1 MVRLIPR
8 DEAFTE
14 IFIRDGENL
23 LAAARAL
30 EGMVV
35 TFDRLDE
42 RVAAIQALEHEG
54 DEIDTEIAT
63 RLERAF
69 ITPFD
74 REDIHELTS
83 RLDDVVDGIQEVAE
97 TFVIYGIEKPTPE
110 ARQLAGII
118 AGQGAELLAALRLL
132 DKPETM
138 QAHLRS
144 VHTLENEADGPVLV
158 VGHSFGGDRAALPR
172 ADGPPRRDP
181 VPRPVYRP
189 GGDDRRGRGRRR
201 DPGADR
207 CQGRLSVAR
216 RAARHAS
223 SNATRSPHGGG
234 VSSADSAMMPSPSR
248 SHCTP
253 APATNTEPS
262 TA

>member
-8 DEAFTE
+8 DEEFTK

-23 LAAARAL
+23 QAAARAL
-30 EGMVV
+30 EELVV
-35 TFDRLDE
+35 TYDRLDE
-42 RVAAIQALEHEG
+42 RVAAIQALEHQG
-54 DEIDTEIAT
+54 DEIDAEIAK

-97 TFVIYGIEKPTPE
+97 TFVIYGIVEPTPE

-138 QAHLRS
+138 QAHLRE
-144 VHTLENEADGPVLV
+144 VHTLENKADGL
-158 VGHSFGGDRAALPR
+158 SRAAI
-172 ADGPPRRDP
+172 
-181 VPRPVYRP
+181 
-189 GGDDRRGRGRRR
+189 
-201 DPGADR
+201 
-207 CQGRLSVAR
+207 GRLFRERMDPLDVIRFRDLYIALEETVD
-216 RAARHAS
+216 AAEDAAEVLERIIAKS
-223 SNATRSPHGGG
+223 G
-234 VSSADSAMMPSPSR
+234 
-248 SHCTP
+248 
-253 APATNTEPS
+253 
-262 TA
+262 

>member
-30 EGMVV
+30 EEMVV
-35 TFDRLDE
+35 SYDRLDE

-54 DEIDTEIAT
+54 DEIDTEIAV

-69 ITPFD
+69 VTPFD

-97 TFVIYGIEKPTPE
+97 MFVIYGIAQPTPE

-118 AGQGAELLAALRLL
+118 DAQGAELLAALRQL

-138 QAHLRS
+138 QAHLRA
-144 VHTLENEADGPVLV
+144 VHTPV
-158 VGHSFGGDRAALPR
+158 
-172 ADGPPRRDP
+172 
-181 VPRPVYRP
+181 
-189 GGDDRRGRGRRR
+189 
-201 DPGADR
+201 
-207 CQGRLSVAR
+207 
-216 RAARHAS
+216 
-223 SNATRSPHGGG
+223 
-234 VSSADSAMMPSPSR
+234 
-248 SHCTP
+248 
-253 APATNTEPS
+253 
-262 TA
+262 

>member
-8 DEAFTE
+8 DEEFTR

-30 EGMVV
+30 EELVV
-35 TFDRLDE
+35 TYDRLDE
-42 RVAAIQALEHEG
+42 RVAAIQALEHQG
-54 DEIDTEIAT
+54 DEIDAEIAK

-97 TFVIYGIEKPTPE
+97 TFVIYGIVEPTPE

-138 QAHLRS
+138 QAHLRE
-144 VHTLENEADGPVLV
+144 VHTLENKADGL
-158 VGHSFGGDRAALPR
+158 SRAAI
-172 ADGPPRRDP
+172 
-181 VPRPVYRP
+181 
-189 GGDDRRGRGRRR
+189 
-201 DPGADR
+201 
-207 CQGRLSVAR
+207 GRLFRERMDPLDVIRFRDLYIALEETVD
-216 RAARHAS
+216 AAEDAAEVLERIIAK
-223 SNATRSPHGGG
+223 GG
-234 VSSADSAMMPSPSR
+234 
-248 SHCTP
+248 
-253 APATNTEPS
+253 
-262 TA
+262 

>member
-54 DEIDTEIAT
+54 DEINTEIAA

-118 AGQGAELLAALRLL
+118 AGQAAELLAALRLL

-144 VHTLENEADGPVLV
+144 VHTLENEADGL
-158 VGHSFGGDRAALPR
+158 SRAAI
-172 ADGPPRRDP
+172 
-181 VPRPVYRP
+181 
-189 GGDDRRGRGRRR
+189 
-201 DPGADR
+201 
-207 CQGRLSVAR
+207 GRLFRERMDPLDVIRFRDLYIALEETID
-216 RAARHAS
+216 AAEDAAEILERIA
-223 SNATRSPHGGG
+223 AKG
-234 VSSADSAMMPSPSR
+234 V
-248 SHCTP
+248 
-253 APATNTEPS
+253 
-262 TA
+262 